1 MRNLKNK
8 RLIKS
13 LALVLAICVI
23 VLVGKFFTD
32 QNSVNEVGEDFVVI
46 LDADQGDSILICS
59 NGQAALIDT
68 GKKINSRTL
77 LTQIR
82 SYGVKNLDALI
93 ISHSHDDHAGGAEY
107 ILKNIET
114 QNIIIPEFKNDEDVE
129 ELNSAMVKSGAE
141 IFTATEGMVIN
152 IGDFEFTVLYADNDD
167 SDINNRSLIIIA
179 DIEGKKFLFT
189 GDAEVKAEKVLIE
202 NGINFDCDVLKVGHH
217 GSRTSSSQEFLDIA
231 TPEFAVISVGE
242 DNSYGLPSEDVIKK
256 LENIGAEVI
265 RTDYVG
271 DVVFGIENG
280 QIIRGQ

>member
-1 MRNLKNK
+1 MRNLTKK

-13 LALVLAICVI
+13 LAFVFALCVLVLA
-23 VLVGKFFTD
+23 GKFFTG
-32 QNSVNEVGEDFVVI
+32 QNSASKVGEDFVVV

-59 NGQAALIDT
+59 NGQSALIDT
-68 GKKINSRTL
+68 GKKINSRAL

-82 SYGVKNLDALI
+82 SYGVNALDALI
-93 ISHSHDDHAGGAEY
+93 ISHSHEDHAGGAEY
-107 ILKNIET
+107 ILGNIET
-114 QNIIIPEFKNDEDVE
+114 HNIVIPEFKSDEDVNA
-129 ELNSAMVKSGAE
+129 LNSAIVKSGAE

-152 IGDFEFTVLYADNDD
+152 IGDFEFTVLYAENDD
-167 SDINNRSLIIIA
+167 NDINNRSLIIIA
-179 DIEGKKFLFT
+179 DIDGKKFLFT
-189 GDAEVKAEKVLIE
+189 GDAEAKAEKVLIE

-217 GSRTSSSQEFLDIA
+217 GSRTSSSQDFLNIA

-242 DNSYGLPSEDVIKK
+242 DNSYGLPCEDVIEK

-271 DVVFGIENG
+271 DIVFSIENG